1 MVQILD
7 FMKLKGL
14 LAVTLWGAKD
24 LHMLIYL
31 LMVTA
36 TRWEKFNFLSQ
47 LQGEQLPSRVLVQEL
62 ELCFTSA

>member
-14 LAVTLWGAKD
+14 LAVTLRGAKD
-24 LHMLIYL
+24 LHRLIYL

-47 LQGEQLPSRVLVQEL
+47 LQGEQLASRVLVQEL